1 MSNCRNL
8 FIFIV
13 DIKTGRG
20 LDTAVKC
27 EHY

>member
-20 LDTAVKC
+20 LDTVVKC
-27 EHY
+27 VDY

>member
-8 FIFIV
+8 CILIV

-20 LDTAVKC
+20 LDTVVKC
-27 EHY
+27 VHY